1 AHSRSALR
9 QEITAVRYFDCHSHF
24 STRAG
29 LHHRTAEE
37 LANAERIFRRKRAFQ
52 TETDMANGFRQRQV
66 RSILDIYR
74 TWRMTDEDEI
84 RASNDYATGFARDHR
99 DVVYG
104 NWLAANPTMKD
115 FWLKEFARL
124 KAADCGFLGFCQSQN
139 SLRFPPSDPI
149 WDPFY
154 KLSIEAEVPVLLMT
168 GLTGIGQGMPGGMG
182 VVLDDGHPRHVDLVA
197 ARFPELKV
205 LAGRP
210 AWPWQDDMI
219 AILLHKA
226 NVRYEVHG
234 WSPKYFTPALKK
246 EIGGRLQDRVM
257 FGWDW
262 PTLTH
267 ERLVDDWRSLGYAE
281 EVYEKV
287 FHRNAEAFF
296 PGAAPKR

>member
-1 AHSRSALR
+1 M
-9 QEITAVRYFDCHSHF
+9 RYFDCHSHF
-24 STRAG
+24 STRDG
-29 LHHRTAEE
+29 LHHRTMEE
-37 LANAERIFRRKRAFQ
+37 YENAQRIFRRKRDFE
-52 TETDMANGFRQRQV
+52 TEDQMADGFRTRNV
-66 RSILDIYR
+66 RTILDIYR

-84 RASNDYATGFARDHR
+84 RASNDYAAVFARQHR

-104 NWLAANPTMKD
+104 NWLAVNPTMKD
-115 FWLKEFARL
+115 FWIKEFKRL
-124 KAADCGFLGFCQSQN
+124 AGSDAGFFGFCQSQN
-139 SLRFPPSDPI
+139 SLGYPPSDPV

-154 KLSIEAEVPVLLMT
+154 KLSIEANVPVLLMT

-182 VVLDDGHPRHVDLVA
+182 VILEDGHPRHVDRVA
-197 ARFPELKV
+197 ARFPELKI

-226 NVRYEVHG
+226 NIQYELHG

-246 EIGGRLQDRVM
+246 EIGGRLRDRIM

-262 PTLTH
+262 PTLTL
-267 ERLVDDWRSLGYAE
+267 ERLTSDWRELGYSE

-287 FHRNAEAFF
+287 FYRNAEAFF
-296 PGAAPKR
+296 PGATPT

>member
-1 AHSRSALR
+1 MKVVWGRRAKLDLR
-9 QEITAVRYFDCHSHF
+9 ELTAYI
-24 STRAG
+24 
-29 LHHRTAEE
+29 AEDSVQGAE
-37 LANAERIFRRKRAFQ
+37 LVAERIVRF
-52 TETDMANGFRQRQV
+52 ANLVGRERV
-66 RSILDIYR
+66 I
-74 TWRMTDEDEI
+74 
-84 RASNDYATGFARDHR
+84 AAT
-99 DVVYG
+99 
-104 NWLAANPTMKD
+104 
-115 FWLKEFARL
+115 
-124 KAADCGFLGFCQSQN
+124 DCGFLGFCQSQN
-139 SLRFPPSDPI
+139 SLGYPPSDRI

-154 KLSIEAEVPVLLMT
+154 KLSIEANVPVLLMT

-182 VVLDDGHPRHVDLVA
+182 VVLEDGHPRHVDIVA
-197 ARFPELKV
+197 ARFPELKI

-226 NVRYEVHG
+226 NVQYEVHG

-246 EIGGRLQDRVM
+246 EIGGRLQDRIL

-287 FHRNAEAFF
+287 FYRNSEAFF
-296 PGAAPKR
+296 PGAAPA